1 MKHKLLDI
9 NDLFIK
15 LPVGADR
22 EYAVQKVDL
31 ELAQGETLCV
41 VGESGSG
48 KSLTARAVMGL
59 LPAPHVQ
66 VSNGEIN
73 FNGEDVTKA
82 SYDRLR
88 DIRGSE
94 ISMIFQEPMTAL
106 NPVMSIG
113 AQIDEIFRYHVDM
126 PSAERS
132 RKAIALLED
141 VNLPDPAHIMNAY
154 PHELSGGQ
162 RQRAMIAMALAL
174 QPKILIADEPT
185 TALDVTTQAQ
195 ILKLIRDMQKANDT
209 GVLFITHDFGVVA
222 DIADRVAVMQHGLVV
237 ESGSVKQVLNNPT
250 HPYTQALIDA
260 VPSLSP
266 RKARTRSKAQVLS
279 ANDVCKTFGGGRGLF
294 GFGAATREVKAV
306 KNVTLDLHKGE
317 TLGIVGES
325 GSGKSTLA
333 RCIIRLMDTDSG
345 EISIEGTQINKLNR
359 PEMRTWRNKI
369 QMVFQDP
376 FASLNPR
383 IKVGDI
389 IAQGPVTQG
398 TSKKD
403 ADERAREL
411 ISIVGLDERAFD
423 RYPHEFSGGQ
433 RQRIGIARSLALKPE
448 ILIADEPVSA
458 LDVSIQA
465 QILDLLEEIRDQMNL
480 SMIFITHDLRVAAQ
494 VCDRLA
500 VMRYGEV
507 VETGAT
513 ADIFANPQHGYTRD
527 LLAAV
532 PGKDWKSSA
541 KPKKSAAKKAAPKK
555 KASAKKATPKKKVT
569 AKHS

>member
-1 MKHKLLDI
+1 MTEKLLEI
-9 NDLFIK
+9 KDLTIA
-15 LPVGADR
+15 LPEGSER
-22 EYAVQKVDL
+22 RHAVMEVNLDL
-31 ELAQGETLCV
+31 SPGETVCV

-59 LPAPHVQ
+59 LPAPHVK
-66 VSNGEIN
+66 VEKGEID
-73 FNGEDVTKA
+73 FIGEDITKVG
-82 SYDRLR
+82 YERLR
-88 DIRGSE
+88 EIRGSE

-113 AQIDEIFRYHVDM
+113 NQIDEIFRFHVN
-126 PSAERS
+126 STSKERFN
-132 RKAIALLED
+132 KAISLLED
-141 VNLPDPAHIMNAY
+141 VHLPDPVQIMEAY

-174 QPKILIADEPT
+174 GPKILIADEPT

-195 ILKLIRDMQKANDT
+195 ILKLIKEMQANHDT

-222 DIADRVAVMQHGLVV
+222 DIADKVAVMQEGRIV
-237 ESGSVKQVLNNPT
+237 ETGTVKEVLNSPE
-250 HPYTQALIDA
+250 HSYTQALISA
-260 VPSLSP
+260 IPKLQP
-266 RKARTRSKAQVLS
+266 RPARSRSDTVILEVKGI
-279 ANDVCKTFGGGRGLF
+279 NKTFGGGKSFFGL
-294 GFGAATREVKAV
+294 GKSNRKVDAV
-306 KNVTLDLHKGE
+306 KNVDLDLRRGE

-333 RCIIRLMDTDSG
+333 RCIIRLIESNSG
-345 EISIEGTQINKLNR
+345 SILLDGIDLSHLKRAEIR
-359 PEMRTWRNKI
+359 PMRTKI

-376 FASLNPR
+376 FGSLNPR

-389 IAQGPVTQG
+389 IAQGPITQG
-398 TSKKD
+398 FSKD
-403 ADERAREL
+403 EADNRAQEL
-411 ISIVGLDERAFD
+411 ISIVGLDERAFN

-465 QILDLLEEIRDQMNL
+465 QILNLLDKIREQMNL

-494 VCDRLA
+494 VCDRVA
-500 VMRYGEV
+500 VMHHGKI
-507 VETGAT
+507 VEMAAT
-513 ADIFANPQHGYTRD
+513 QKLFTSPKHAYTQA

-532 PGKDWKSSA
+532 PGKAWQQSG
-541 KPKKSAAKKAAPKK
+541 
-555 KASAKKATPKKKVT
+555 
-569 AKHS
+569 

>member
-1 MKHKLLDI
+1 MTEKLLEI
-9 NDLFIK
+9 KDLTIA
-15 LPVGADR
+15 LPEGSER
-22 EYAVQKVDL
+22 RHAVMEVNLDL
-31 ELAQGETLCV
+31 SPGETVCV

-59 LPAPHVQ
+59 LPAPHVK
-66 VSNGEIN
+66 VEKGEID
-73 FNGEDVTKA
+73 FIGEDITKVG
-82 SYDRLR
+82 YERIR
-88 DIRGSE
+88 EIRGSE

-113 AQIDEIFRYHVDM
+113 NQIDEIFRFHVNIT
-126 PSAERS
+126 SKERFN
-132 RKAIALLED
+132 KAISLLED
-141 VNLPDPAHIMNAY
+141 VHLPDPVQIMEAY

-174 QPKILIADEPT
+174 GPKILIADEPT

-195 ILKLIRDMQKANDT
+195 ILKLIKEMQANHDT

-222 DIADRVAVMQHGLVV
+222 DIADKVAVMQEGRIV
-237 ESGSVKQVLNNPT
+237 ETGTVKEVLNSPE
-250 HPYTQALIDA
+250 HSYTQALISA
-260 VPSLSP
+260 IPKLQP
-266 RKARTRSKAQVLS
+266 RPARSRSDTVVLEVKGI
-279 ANDVCKTFGGGRGLF
+279 NKTFGGGKSFFGL
-294 GFGAATREVKAV
+294 GKSNREVDAV
-306 KNVTLDLHKGE
+306 KNVDLDLRRGE

-333 RCIIRLMDTDSG
+333 RCIIRLIESNSG
-345 EISIEGTQINKLNR
+345 SILLDGIDLSHLKRAEIR
-359 PEMRTWRNKI
+359 PMRTKI

-376 FASLNPR
+376 FGSLNPR

-389 IAQGPVTQG
+389 IAQGPITQG
-398 TSKKD
+398 FSKD
-403 ADERAREL
+403 EADNRAQEL
-411 ISIVGLDERAFD
+411 ISIVGLDERAFN

-465 QILDLLEEIRDQMNL
+465 QILNLLDKIREQMNL

-494 VCDRLA
+494 VCDRVA
-500 VMRYGEV
+500 VMHHGKI
-507 VETGAT
+507 VEMAAT
-513 ADIFANPQHGYTRD
+513 QKLFTSPQHAYTQA

-532 PGKDWKSSA
+532 PGKAWQQSG
-541 KPKKSAAKKAAPKK
+541 
-555 KASAKKATPKKKVT
+555 
-569 AKHS
+569 

>member
-1 MKHKLLDI
+1 LSTKLLSI
-9 NDLFIK
+9 RDLHIV
-15 LPVGADR
+15 LPSGAER
-22 EYAVQKVDL
+22 EFAVEELNLDL
-31 ELAQGETLCV
+31 AKGETLCI

-48 KSLTARAVMGL
+48 KSLTARAIMGL
-59 LPAPHVQ
+59 LPAPHVR
-66 VSNGEIN
+66 VEKGEIN
-73 FNGEDVTKA
+73 FDGEDIVKI

-88 DIRGSE
+88 EIRGSE

-106 NPVMSIG
+106 NPVMTIG
-113 AQIDEIFRYHVDM
+113 KQIDEVFRFHVNM
-126 PSAERS
+126 SSKERVQRS
-132 RKAIALLED
+132 IKLLED
-141 VNLPDPAHIMNAY
+141 VHLPDPEKLISAY

-174 QPKILIADEPT
+174 DPKIIIADEPT

-195 ILKLIRDMQKANDT
+195 ILKLIKEMQLAYNT

-222 DIADRVAVMQHGLVV
+222 DIADRVVVMQEGRIV
-237 ESGSVKQVLNNPT
+237 ETGTVKQVLNAPK
-250 HPYTQALIDA
+250 HPYTQGLIAA
-260 VPSLSP
+260 VPRLKP
-266 RKARTRSKAQVLS
+266 RAARARSDETALEVRGLNKI
-279 ANDVCKTFGGGRGLF
+279 FGGGRGLF
-294 GFGAATREVKAV
+294 GFGVPSRKVVAV
-306 KNVTLDLHKGE
+306 KDVELDLRRGE
-317 TLGIVGES
+317 TLGVVGES

-333 RCIIRLMDTDSG
+333 RCIIRLLENDGGKIML
-345 EISIEGTQINKLNR
+345 EGVDLNR
-359 PEMRTWRNKI
+359 LDRAGMRPWRAKI

-398 TSKKD
+398 VSKD
-403 ADERAREL
+403 LAVERAREL
-411 ISIVGLDERAFD
+411 MSIVGLDERAFN

-433 RQRIGIARSLALKPE
+433 RQRIGIARALALNPE

-465 QILDLLEEIRDQMNL
+465 QILSLLDKIRDQMNL

-500 VMRYGEV
+500 VMRYGEI

-513 ADIFANPQHGYTRD
+513 AEVFAAPQHSYTKE

-532 PGKDWKSSA
+532 PGQGWEQETPIS
-541 KPKKSAAKKAAPKK
+541 PAA
-555 KASAKKATPKKKVT
+555 
-569 AKHS
+569 

>member
-1 MKHKLLDI
+1 LKQKLLEIDE
-9 NDLFIK
+9 LFIK
-15 LPVGADR
+15 LPAGADR
-22 EYAVQKVDL
+22 QYAVQNVCLDL
-31 ELAQGETLCV
+31 VQGETLCV

-59 LPAPHVQ
+59 LPAPHVR
-66 VSNGEIN
+66 VEKGEIR
-73 FNGEDVTKA
+73 FNSEDITKA
-82 SYDRLR
+82 NYDRLR
-88 DIRGSE
+88 QLRGSE

-113 AQIDEIFRYHVDM
+113 DQIDEVFRYHVSM
-126 PSAERS
+126 AGAERVK
-132 RKAIALLED
+132 KAIGLLED
-141 VNLPDPAHIMNAY
+141 VNLPNPEQIMNAY

-174 QPKILIADEPT
+174 KPKILIADEPT

-195 ILKLIRDMQKANDT
+195 ILKLIRDMQFANDT

-222 DIADRVAVMQHGLVV
+222 DIADRVAVMQNGLVV
-237 ESGSVKQVLNNPT
+237 ESGTAQQILNNPV
-250 HPYTQALIDA
+250 HPYTQALIGA
-260 VPSLSP
+260 VPSLKP
-266 RKARTRSKAQVLS
+266 RKARARSKTTVL
-279 ANDVCKTFGGGRGLF
+279 ATKGVCKTFGGGRGLF
-294 GFGAATREVKAV
+294 GFGATSREVKAV
-306 KNVTLDLHKGE
+306 KDVTLDLRQGE

-333 RCIIRLMDTDSG
+333 RCIIRLMDTDAG
-345 EISIEGTQINKLNR
+345 EVTIDGFQINKLSRAAMR
-359 PEMRTWRNKI
+359 PWRTKI

-398 TSKKD
+398 VSKID
-403 ADERAREL
+403 ADTRAREL

-465 QILDLLEEIRDQMNL
+465 QILDLLEEIRDKMNL

-507 VETGAT
+507 VEAGAT
-513 ADIFANPQHGYTRD
+513 LDIFANPKHDYTRD

-532 PGKDWKSSA
+532 PGKEWNNDTQA
-541 KPKKSAAKKAAPKK
+541 KPVTKAK
-555 KASAKKATPKKKVT
+555 SAKKAGATSNP
-569 AKHS
+569 A

>member
-345 EISIEGTQINKLNR
+345 EISIEGTQINKLSR
-359 PEMRTWRNKI
+359 AEMRTWRNKI

>member
-1 MKHKLLDI
+1 MTEKLLQID
-9 NDLFIK
+9 NLFIE
-15 LPVGADR
+15 LPTGSER
-22 EYAVQKVDL
+22 QHAVQDLSL

-59 LPAPHVQ
+59 LPAPHVR
-66 VSNGEIN
+66 VSGGQIN

-82 SYDRLR
+82 TYDRLR

-113 AQIDEIFRYHVDM
+113 NQIDEIFRYHVSM
-126 PSAERS
+126 SRSERIE
-132 RKAIALLED
+132 RAIELLRD
-141 VNLPDPAHIMNAY
+141 VNLPNPEQIMNAY

-162 RQRAMIAMALAL
+162 RQRSMIAMALAL
-174 QPKILIADEPT
+174 KPQILIADEPT

-195 ILKLIRDMQKANDT
+195 ILKLIRDMQTASNT

-222 DIADRVAVMQHGLVV
+222 DIADRVVVMQHGIVV
-237 ESGSVKQVLNNPT
+237 ESGTVNQVLNSPE
-250 HPYTQALIDA
+250 HPYTQALISA
-260 VPSLSP
+260 VPSLMP
-266 RKARTRSKAQVLS
+266 REARSRLEKTVLQVRGL
-279 ANDVCKTFGGGRGLF
+279 NKTFGGGKSFF
-294 GFGAATREVKAV
+294 GFGKPNREVRAV
-306 KNVTLDLHKGE
+306 KDVELDLHKGE
-317 TLGIVGES
+317 TLGVVGES

-345 EISIEGTQINKLNR
+345 EISIDGNEINGLSR
-359 PEMRTWRNKI
+359 AEMRPWRNKI

-383 IKVGDI
+383 VRVGDI

-398 TSKKD
+398 ID
-403 ADERAREL
+403 RDEAIKRAREL
-411 ISIVGLDERAFD
+411 ISIVGLDGRAFD
-423 RYPHEFSGGQ
+423 RFPHEFSGGQ

-465 QILDLLEEIRDQMNL
+465 QILKLLDEIRDQMNL
-480 SMIFITHDLRVAAQ
+480 SMLFITHDLRVAAQ

-500 VMRYGEV
+500 VMRYGEI

-513 ADIFANPQHGYTRD
+513 AKLFANPQHSYTRD

-532 PGKDWKSSA
+532 PGKEWKTGAKSSSV
-541 KPKKSAAKKAAPKK
+541 KSRTKSA
-555 KASAKKATPKKKVT
+555 
-569 AKHS
+569 

>member
-1 MKHKLLDI
+1 MSTKLLSI
-9 NDLFIK
+9 RDLHIV
-15 LPVGADR
+15 LPSGAER
-22 EYAVQKVDL
+22 EFAVEELNLDL
-31 ELAQGETLCV
+31 AKGETLCI

-48 KSLTARAVMGL
+48 KSLTARAIMGL
-59 LPAPHVQ
+59 LPAPHVR
-66 VSNGEIN
+66 VEKGEIN
-73 FNGEDVTKA
+73 FDGEDIVKI

-88 DIRGSE
+88 EIRGSE

-106 NPVMSIG
+106 NPVMTIG
-113 AQIDEIFRYHVDM
+113 KQIDEVFRFHVNM
-126 PSAERS
+126 SSKERVQRS
-132 RKAIALLED
+132 IKLLED
-141 VNLPDPAHIMNAY
+141 VHLPDPEKLISAY

-174 QPKILIADEPT
+174 DPKIIIADEPT

-195 ILKLIRDMQKANDT
+195 ILKLIKEMQLAYNT

-222 DIADRVAVMQHGLVV
+222 DIADRVVVMQEGRIV
-237 ESGSVKQVLNNPT
+237 ETGTVKQVLNAPK
-250 HPYTQALIDA
+250 HPYTQGLIAA
-260 VPSLSP
+260 VPRLKP
-266 RKARTRSKAQVLS
+266 RAARARSDETALEVRGLNKI
-279 ANDVCKTFGGGRGLF
+279 FGGGRGLF
-294 GFGAATREVKAV
+294 GFGVPSRKVVAV
-306 KNVTLDLHKGE
+306 KDVELDLRRGE
-317 TLGIVGES
+317 TLGVVGES

-333 RCIIRLMDTDSG
+333 RCIIRLLENDGGKIML
-345 EISIEGTQINKLNR
+345 EGVDLNR
-359 PEMRTWRNKI
+359 LNRAEMRPWRAKI

-398 TSKKD
+398 VSKD
-403 ADERAREL
+403 LAVERAREL
-411 ISIVGLDERAFD
+411 MSIVGLDERAFN

-433 RQRIGIARSLALKPE
+433 RQRIGIARALALNPE

-465 QILDLLEEIRDQMNL
+465 QILSLLDKIRDQMNL

-500 VMRYGEV
+500 VMRYGEI

-513 ADIFANPQHGYTRD
+513 AEVFAAPQHSYTKE

-532 PGKDWKSSA
+532 PGQGWEQETPIS
-541 KPKKSAAKKAAPKK
+541 PAA
-555 KASAKKATPKKKVT
+555 
-569 AKHS
+569 